1 MLAAYSFFTGL
12 SKDGFSVTN
21 KVYESSEIVFR
32 QIFDL
37 DQLQSRFTE
46 ALQNRCLS
54 LPDGIRSE
62 VYTLLAKKSKLY
74 AETFLR
80 EGEGPAN
87 KLLETDVLSIAEI
100 TSKQL
105 DLPVI
110 AVQPIAT
117 PNPSVFAN
125 VVQFANDH
133 IFITLWLATLI
144 GFGVH
149 AH

>member
-1 MLAAYSFFTGL
+1 LKPFRIVAYLL
-12 SKDGFSVTN
+12 S
-21 KVYESSEIVFR
+21 
-32 QIFDL
+32 
-37 DQLQSRFTE
+37 
-46 ALQNRCLS
+46 
-54 LPDGIRSE
+54 DGIRSE

-87 KLLETDVLSIAEI
+87 KLLETDVLSATEI
-100 TSKQL
+100 VSKQL
-105 DLPVI
+105 NLPVS

-117 PNPSVFAN
+117 PSSSVFAN
-125 VVQFANDH
+125 AVQFANDH

-149 AH
+149 AHCDRNTLDSLAS